1 MCNIHPRTTR
11 LRGFRF
17 IAYQEFIGFRI
28 KRRKEY
34 REERYR
40 GLGYRGE
47 RYRGV
52 GSGRVKIEKGRI

>member
-34 REERYR
+34 R
-40 GLGYRGE
+40 GE
-47 RYRGV
+47 RYRGA